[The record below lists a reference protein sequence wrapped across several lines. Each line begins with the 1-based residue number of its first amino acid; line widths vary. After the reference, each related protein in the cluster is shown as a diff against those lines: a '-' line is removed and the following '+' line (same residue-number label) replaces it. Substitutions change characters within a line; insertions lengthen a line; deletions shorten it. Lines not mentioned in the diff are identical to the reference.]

1 MLVLSHTKRFLWLCA
16 HRFGCSDSGVPDH
29 APSARRLVGSA
40 LPQCAFRMNK
50 LFVGNLDDSTSSADL
65 ERLFGEHGQLISAVV
80 ISDRFTGNS
89 RGFGFVEYVNGDAAD
104 RAVTSLNGS
113 DLRGR
118 ALVVSVAR
126 DRKPGS
132 RR

>member
-1 MLVLSHTKRFLWLCA
+1 VLSHTKQFLWLLCTPF
-16 HRFGCSDSGVPDH
+16 RSLRC
-29 APSARRLVGSA
+29 GSA
-40 LPQCAFRMNK
+40 GSRTERASSGWLSAPPVCFGMNK
-50 LFVGNLDDSTSSADL
+50 LFVGNLDDATSSTDL
-65 ERLFGEHGQLISAVV
+65 ERIFGEHGQLVSAVV

-89 RGFGFVEYVNGDAAD
+89 RGFGFVEYASGDSAE
-104 RAVTSLNGS
+104 RAVSSLNGS

>member
-1 MLVLSHTKRFLWLCA
+1 
-16 HRFGCSDSGVPDH
+16 
-29 APSARRLVGSA
+29 
-40 LPQCAFRMNK
+40 MNK
-50 LFVGNLDDSTSSADL
+50 LFVGNLDDATSSADL
-65 ERLFGEHGQLISAVV
+65 ERVFGAHGQVLSAVV

-89 RGFGFVEYVNGDAAD
+89 RGFGFVEYAGGDSAE
-104 RAVTSLNGS
+104 RAVSSLNGA

-126 DRKPGS
+126 DRRPGS

>member
-1 MLVLSHTKRFLWLCA
+1 
-16 HRFGCSDSGVPDH
+16 
-29 APSARRLVGSA
+29 
-40 LPQCAFRMNK
+40 MNK

-65 ERLFGEHGQLISAVV
+65 ERVFGEHGQLVSAVV
-80 ISDRFTGNS
+80 VSDRYTGNS
-89 RGFGFVEYVNGDAAD
+89 RGFGFVEYTSGDAAE
-104 RAVTSLNGS
+104 RAVSSLNGS
-113 DLRGR
+113 DLGGR